1 MGGSSPRIS
10 RTTLPTVARRDKDRR
25 RGRRR
30 QAAPWAALILV
41 VGVNCALYSL
51 LQSKK
56 DAARLDASL
65 DATVAWRER
74 ALAAEETVAALA
86 ERLGAPPPPPRS
98 TRFWRASARL
108 LRGGKARRWAFSSK
122 RRSATS
128 TPG

>member
-30 QAAPWAALILV
+30 PAAPWAALILV

-56 DAARLDASL
+56 EAARLDASL

-86 ERLGAPPPPPRS
+86 ERLGSACRRRAPAPASNSAPAS
-98 TRFWRASARL
+98 T
-108 LRGGKARRWAFSSK
+108 
-122 RRSATS
+122 
-128 TPG
+128 

>member
-1 MGGSSPRIS
+1 MKLRTIS
-10 RTTLPTVARRDKDRR
+10 TIVKSGLADRR

-30 QAAPWAALILV
+30 PAAPWAALILV

-56 DAARLDASL
+56 EAARLDASL

-86 ERLGAPPPPPRS
+86 ERQVRYALSERVTTCETGLQFSCNRRAP
-98 TRFWRASARL
+98 
-108 LRGGKARRWAFSSK
+108 
-122 RRSATS
+122 TS
-128 TPG
+128 

>member
-10 RTTLPTVARRDKDRR
+10 QTTLPTVARRDKDRR

-30 QAAPWAALILV
+30 PAAPWAALILV

-86 ERLGAPPPPPRS
+86 ERLGAPPPPPPPPPRP
-98 TRFWRASARL
+98 RPCL
-108 LRGGKARRWAFSSK
+108 LY
-122 RRSATS
+122 TS
-128 TPG
+128 PSPRD

>member
-30 QAAPWAALILV
+30 PAAPWAALILV

-74 ALAAEETVAALA
+74 ALAAEETAA
-86 ERLGAPPPPPRS
+86 G
-98 TRFWRASARL
+98 
-108 LRGGKARRWAFSSK
+108 RGVPWSCTTGWPL
-122 RRSATS
+122 TV
-128 TPG
+128 T